1 MVGPKCNEC
10 EQGAVLV
17 GVSDKGA
24 VKCQISK
31 VYSPAMCI

>member
-17 GVSDKGA
+17 GVSDKGGCE
-24 VKCQISK
+24 VPNIES
-31 VYSPAMCI
+31 V